1 MRNTVALVSARF
13 AKPGQPFESVALPH
27 TWNALDGQ
35 DGGMDYFR
43 GACTYEIALPPP
55 TEGKRQ
61 FIEFAAANHEAEVFL
76 NGVRLGA
83 HRGGF
88 STFRF
93 ELTAHMRHTDNVL
106 TVKVDNDA
114 PDTYPQN
121 ADFTFFGGLYRPVSF
136 IEVAPAHFDLL
147 KSGSAG
153 VFVTPVV
160 TGRTRVDAFPV
171 DAAGCTVRV
180 RLRDAAGNEVATA
193 QAPAEPHTVLEMLVE
208 RPALWN
214 GPGAARLYTASV
226 SLEKDGVTLDCVEQR
241 YGYRSFHVDPERG
254 FFLNGVRHP
263 LHGVCRHQD
272 RQDMGWAIGEKEHR
286 EDMAWIRRMGANS
299 IRLAHYQHSQVF
311 YDLCDESGLV
321 VWAEIPYISRHIPGE
336 VARENTLSQMRELI
350 AQNYHHPSICFW
362 GIGNEL
368 TMGGESE
375 ELYQNLCA
383 LNALAK
389 DLDPSRLTTIAHLSM
404 VKPESPHSTIT
415 DVQAHNIYLGWYGG
429 DIADNGPFLDHLHQR
444 QPDRPI
450 AVSEYGADA
459 LLSWHSAEPKNHD
472 YTEEYQALYHEG
484 MLKTFASRPWLWATY
499 EWNMFDFAADAR
511 DEGGCRGRNNKGLVT
526 YDRKTCKDAFFI
538 YQAYW
543 TQDPMVRLCGR
554 RFAKRAPGQRDVKVY
569 SNCASVALWLNGAP
583 LATLQPV
590 DHVCIFRNV
599 PLQSGENQL
608 IAIADG
614 ARDEMTLFGVNEPC
628 AEYDLPADSIVAGNW
643 FDEESGEPLVLH
655 YPAGRFS
662 IRDALGAL
670 MDTPGGEAM
679 LEEIRALIAP
689 PANAPKRP
697 GFSEKDV
704 WKMVRGMS
712 ILQVIRMTRAKIT
725 PAQLVAL
732 NQRLNAL
739 EKTAADAE

>member
-1 MRNTVALVSARF
+1 M
-13 AKPGQPFESVALPH
+13 
-27 TWNALDGQ
+27 
-35 DGGMDYFR
+35 
-43 GACTYEIALPPP
+43 
-55 TEGKRQ
+55 
-61 FIEFAAANHEAEVFL
+61 
-76 NGVRLGA
+76 
-83 HRGGF
+83 
-88 STFRF
+88 
-93 ELTAHMRHTDNVL
+93 
-106 TVKVDNDA
+106 
-114 PDTYPQN
+114 
-121 ADFTFFGGLYRPVSF
+121 
-136 IEVAPAHFDLL
+136 
-147 KSGSAG
+147 
-153 VFVTPVV
+153 
-160 TGRTRVDAFPV
+160 
-171 DAAGCTVRV
+171 
-180 RLRDAAGNEVATA
+180 
-193 QAPAEPHTVLEMLVE
+193 
-208 RPALWN
+208 
-214 GPGAARLYTASV
+214 
-226 SLEKDGVTLDCVEQR
+226 
-241 YGYRSFHVDPERG
+241 
-254 FFLNGVRHP
+254 
-263 LHGVCRHQD
+263 
-272 RQDMGWAIGEKEHR
+272 
-286 EDMAWIRRMGANS
+286 
-299 IRLAHYQHSQVF
+299 
-311 YDLCDESGLV
+311 
-321 VWAEIPYISRHIPGE
+321 
-336 VARENTLSQMRELI
+336 
-350 AQNYHHPSICFW
+350 
-362 GIGNEL
+362 
-368 TMGGESE
+368 
-375 ELYQNLCA
+375 
-383 LNALAK
+383 
-389 DLDPSRLTTIAHLSM
+389 
-404 VKPESPHSTIT
+404 
-415 DVQAHNIYLGWYGG
+415 
-429 DIADNGPFLDHLHQR
+429 
-444 QPDRPI
+444 
-450 AVSEYGADA
+450 SEYGADA

-590 DHVCIFRNV
+590 DHVCVFRNV

-608 IAIADG
+608 VAIADG

-697 GFSEKDV
+697 GFSEKDL